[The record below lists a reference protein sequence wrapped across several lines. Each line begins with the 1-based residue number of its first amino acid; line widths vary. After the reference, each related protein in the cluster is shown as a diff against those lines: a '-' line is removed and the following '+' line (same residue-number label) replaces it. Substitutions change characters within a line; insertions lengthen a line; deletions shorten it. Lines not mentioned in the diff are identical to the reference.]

1 MALFPVSELVLFNKP
16 YRVMCQFRKADD
28 RACLSDYINIAGI
41 YPAGRLDFDS
51 EGLLVLTSNGR
62 LQSAISDP
70 QFKLPKTYWVQVEGE
85 ISEAAVER
93 LRQGVVLN
101 DGPTLPALAETM
113 NEPQDLWPRQ
123 PPVRYRANIPTS
135 WLKLTIREGRNRQ
148 VRRMTAAVG
157 FPTLRLIRAQIGDW
171 TLADLPPGELREAAV
186 PLQLRKLASSPTNDK
201 PPTRRHRPSRPQRL
215 RGNRAGPSRPAPK
228 GRRSRPK

>member
-28 RACLSDYINIAGI
+28 RACLADYINIAGI
-41 YPAGRLDFDS
+41 YPAGRLDYDS

-70 QFKLPKTYWVQVEGE
+70 RFKLPKTYWVQVEGDITE
-85 ISEAAVER
+85 SAIEQLRRGVE
-93 LRQGVVLN
+93 LN
-101 DGPTLPALAETM
+101 DGPTLPALAEAM

-135 WLKLTIREGRNRQ
+135 WLQLTIREGRNRQ

-171 TLADLPPGELREAAV
+171 TLTDLPPGELREVAV
-186 PLQLRKLASSPTNDK
+186 PVQLRKLASSPKSGK
-201 PPTRRHRPSRPQRL
+201 PPKQHQGENRPRRSP
-215 RGNRAGPSRPAPK
+215 GGGKGPSRPVAK
-228 GRRSRPK
+228 GRRCRPK